1 MRLETALAK
10 SINTVAAQLGAEV
23 GLERVT
29 ERAGALGLTGLIA
42 HPSVTLGAQEVTPLA
57 LTQSYQPFA
66 SYGYQT
72 EAAGLRTIS
81 TSDGKI
87 LYDRRLAGEASVP
100 VRKIDQRTLGLMNR
114 AMKQVVDSGTGRAA
128 RIQGRDVAGKT
139 GTTNDYRDAWFVG
152 YVPDMVTT
160 VWLGNDDNSPMKNVT
175 GGSAPARIWKNY
187 MEKALTGTPP
197 ARLSIAHE
205 PILQS
210 KDERLDILL
219 LDIESALPK

>member
-1 MRLETALAK
+1 M
-10 SINTVAAQLGAEV
+10 
-23 GLERVT
+23 
-29 ERAGALGLTGLIA
+29 
-42 HPSVTLGAQEVTPLA
+42 TLGAQEVTPLA

-66 SYGYQT
+66 SYSYQT

-81 TSDGKI
+81 TSDGTI

-100 VRKIDQRTLGLMNR
+100 VRKIDQQSLGLMNR
-114 AMKQVVDSGTGRAA
+114 AMKQVVDSGTGRSA
-128 RIQGRDVAGKT
+128 RISGRDVAGKT

-160 VWLGNDDNSPMKNVT
+160 VWLGNDDNSPMKKIT
-175 GGSAPARIWKNY
+175 GGSAPARIWKSY
-187 MEKALTGTPP
+187 MEQVLHGTPP
-197 ARLSIAHE
+197 ARLSIANE

-219 LDIESALPK
+219 SDIESALPK